1 MLSYCSYAPI
11 ISKHIIKSCI
21 YENLERI
28 KKRQEKKM
36 RNIRTFMHLQT
47 IERNIIFIDII
58 SINFEMQF

>member
-1 MLSYCSYAPI
+1 MKIQKGL
-11 ISKHIIKSCI
+11 KSD
-21 YENLERI
+21 NV
-28 KKRQEKKM
+28 EKNM